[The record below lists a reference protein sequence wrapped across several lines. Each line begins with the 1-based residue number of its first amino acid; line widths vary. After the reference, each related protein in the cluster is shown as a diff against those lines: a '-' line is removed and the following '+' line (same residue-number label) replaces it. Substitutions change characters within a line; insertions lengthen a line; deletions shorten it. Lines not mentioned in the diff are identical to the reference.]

1 VLHFRCE
8 TGTDYKLNINIPAE
22 MEEIFNHSG
31 ITQLI
36 DQAYGILV
44 KSFNDTQGKPLTY
57 EEIQNRVEAFKSDR
71 GIPPGI
77 TITEIISLLK
87 QIKKSEKAGLIY
99 TFKPTDYQNN
109 ITYPTFAIARY
120 AEPYPEVFFILP
132 FNWSSD
138 L

>member
-1 VLHFRCE
+1 MKKLVSKLLTRSDE
-8 TGTDYKLNINIPAE
+8 LNINIPAE

-57 EEIQNRVEAFKSDR
+57 EKIQNRVEAFKSDR

-87 QIKKSEKAGLIY
+87 QIKKSEKAGLIPGPPHE
-99 TFKPTDYQNN
+99 K
-109 ITYPTFAIARY
+109 IH
-120 AEPYPEVFFILP
+120 
-132 FNWSSD
+132 
-138 L
+138 